1 MMRGAFFV
9 SVTLNGHFGRVVEN
23 TKKQDM
29 KFINFDQI
37 KAQLRLDDAQAT
49 AEHDI
54 LELYGDAAEEMV
66 LNTLNRTLTDI
77 YEQYGMIPKALV
89 QAALMLVAQSYQH
102 REPASQL
109 NMYAVPYSFDLL
121 LKPYMRLT
129 SETNE
134 NTNGYGK
141 HCNL

>member
-1 MMRGAFFV
+1 
-9 SVTLNGHFGRVVEN
+9 
-23 TKKQDM
+23 M

-37 KAQLRLDDAQAT
+37 KAQLRLDDAQAA

-54 LELYGDAAEEMV
+54 LELYGEAAEEMV
-66 LNTLNRTLTDI
+66 LNTCNRTLTDI

-129 SETNE
+129 SDNNE
-134 NTNGYGK
+134 NNNGYGK

>member
-1 MMRGAFFV
+1 MRWAFFV
-9 SVTLNGHFGRVVEN
+9 SVTFNVHFGRVVEN
-23 TKKQDM
+23 KKKQDM

-37 KAQLRLDDAQAT
+37 KAQLRLDDAQAA

-54 LELYGDAAEEMV
+54 LELYGEAAEEMV
-66 LNTLNRTLTDI
+66 LNTCNRTITDI

-89 QAALMLVAQSYQH
+89 QAGLMLVAQSYQH

-134 NTNGYGK
+134 NNNGYGK

>member
-1 MMRGAFFV
+1 
-9 SVTLNGHFGRVVEN
+9 
-23 TKKQDM
+23 M

-49 AEHDI
+49 AEHDL

-66 LNTLNRTLTDI
+66 LNTCNLTFTDI

-109 NMYAVPYSFDLL
+109 NMYAVPYSFDML

-129 SETNE
+129 SDNNE
-134 NTNGYGK
+134 NNNGYGK